1 MNETLNS
8 LNADFSVRFTPLI
21 VILGIAMMIGV
32 VGNCFVIHIN
42 RRKTKLSSSEIFIMC
57 LSIHDF
63 ITCFVGIW
71 LIAFNQFHL
80 GRGMQD
86 VERYTR
92 CINND
97 VIYIIVVGYV

>member
-63 ITCFVGIW
+63 ITCFVGIPAEIYG
-71 LIAFNQFHL
+71 LLH
-80 GRGMQD
+80 
-86 VERYTR
+86 TR